1 MRVEWRCALVVTGA
15 QYVIMS
21 GTRMMPQLSAVNWAT
36 PMKVCKMP
44 YFINVVYN
52 THYRCYK

>member
-36 PMKVCKMP
+36 PVKVCKMP
-44 YFINVVYN
+44 
-52 THYRCYK
+52 